1 MAEEMPR
8 REPGKALKE
17 AREREEGQQR

>member
-1 MAEEMPR
+1 MAEKLPQ

-17 AREREEGQQR
+17 AREREEGQR